1 MINKNNYETYF
12 MSYIDNEL
20 NAAERADVEA
30 FVLTDSKY
38 AEELAIFEKTKLHA
52 PNIEM
57 EDKIF
62 LYRFP
67 EMEASLDIDFK
78 KSLYKK
84 EGPVGKIIFTPNL
97 MRASFA
103 IAAML
108 ILFIGLQLFKSESNI
123 VESNIVNSTL
133 KDKTALAI
141 TNNSSINSKQTENTI
156 LPNEVN
162 EAAIN
167 KNSTAV
173 LSRLA
178 ISKKINNAKFTIA
191 ESATTNQAGF
201 EDQAIVNNNMNTNII
216 NTTEGLSQTSR
227 ENENNNKLTAKF
239 NQTQISSTALE
250 TMANEEEKIILPTN
264 YKEIDT
270 EEEDRT
276 INIGMIE
283 IDGAAFRGITR
294 KFSALLKRNK
304 IDKEK

>member
-1 MINKNNYETYF
+1 MINENNYETYF
-12 MSYIDNEL
+12 MSFIDNEL
-20 NAAERADVEA
+20 NAAERAAVEA
-30 FVLTDSKY
+30 FVLTEPKY
-38 AEELAIFEKTKLHA
+38 AAALALFEKTKLHA

-67 EMEASLDIDFK
+67 EMDAKLDPDFK

-84 EGPVGKIIFTPNL
+84 EAPVRKIIFTPNL

-108 ILFIGLQLFKSESNI
+108 ILFIGLQLFKSEPNILESNI
-123 VESNIVNSTL
+123 VESAL

-141 TNNSSINSKQTENTI
+141 TNNASTNSKQIENTI
-156 LPNEVN
+156 LPNVVN
-162 EAAIN
+162 EA
-167 KNSTAV
+167 
-173 LSRLA
+173 A
-178 ISKKINNAKFTIA
+178 ISKKINNINIAIAK
-191 ESATTNQAGF
+191 SATNQANF
-201 EDQAIVNNNMNTNII
+201 EDQTIATNNMNTNIVSRS
-216 NTTEGLSQTSR
+216 EGFSEANSENDSQ
-227 ENENNNKLTAKF
+227 NIVVAKF
-239 NQTQISSTALE
+239 NEAQISSSSVE
-250 TMANEEEKIILPTN
+250 TMAIEEEKTILTTN

-276 INIGMIE
+276 INIGMLE

-304 IDKEK
+304 IEK

>member
-1 MINKNNYETYF
+1 MINENNYETYF

-20 NAAERADVEA
+20 NAAERAAVEA
-30 FVLTDSKY
+30 FVLTEPKY
-38 AEELAIFEKTKLHA
+38 AEALAFFEKTKLHA

-67 EMEASLDIDFK
+67 EMQASLDSDFK
-78 KSLYKK
+78 KSLYRK
-84 EGPVGKIIFTPNL
+84 EAPVRKIIFTPNL

-123 VESNIVNSTL
+123 LESNIVESPL

-141 TNNSSINSKQTENTI
+141 TNNASTNSKQIENTI
-156 LPNEVN
+156 LPNVVN

-167 KNSTAV
+167 K
-173 LSRLA
+173 
-178 ISKKINNAKFTIA
+178 KINNAKITKA
-191 ESATTNQAGF
+191 VSARNNQASF
-201 EDQAIVNNNMNTNII
+201 EDQTIATNNMNTNIVSRSESFSEA
-216 NTTEGLSQTSR
+216 NSENDSQSIVV
-227 ENENNNKLTAKF
+227 AKF
-239 NQTQISSTALE
+239 NEAQISTSSME
-250 TMANEEEKIILPTN
+250 TMATEEEKTILPTN

-276 INIGMIE
+276 INIGMLE
-283 IDGAAFRGITR
+283 IDPAAFRGITR

-304 IDKEK
+304 IEKEK

>member
-1 MINKNNYETYF
+1 MINKNNYETFF

-20 NAAERADVEA
+20 NAAERAAVEA

-38 AEELAIFEKTKLHA
+38 AEELAVFEKTKIQA
-52 PNIEM
+52 PSIEHIEM

-67 EMEASLDIDFK
+67 EMQASLDADFK

-84 EGPVGKIIFTPNL
+84 EAPVRKVLFTPNV

-103 IAAML
+103 IAA
-108 ILFIGLQLFKSESNI
+108 LFILLIGVQLFKTSSVI
-123 VESNIVNSTL
+123 
-133 KDKTALAI
+133 KDKTAIAI
-141 TNNSSINSKQTENTI
+141 TNNASANSKQPENTI

-178 ISKKINNAKFTIA
+178 ISKKINNAHITIA
-191 ESATTNQAGF
+191 ESVRANQAGF
-201 EDQAIVNNNMNTNII
+201 EDQAIVHNNMNTNII

-239 NQTQISSTALE
+239 NEAQISSSSME
-250 TMANEEEKIILPTN
+250 TMATEEDKIISVNPTAF
-264 YKEIDT
+264 KEIDT
-270 EEEDRT
+270 EEDDRT

>member
-1 MINKNNYETYF
+1 MINKNNYETFF

-20 NAAERADVEA
+20 NAAERAAVEA

-38 AEELAIFEKTKLHA
+38 AEELALFEKTKIQA
-52 PNIEM
+52 PSIEHIEM

-67 EMEASLDIDFK
+67 EMQASLDADFK

-84 EGPVGKIIFTPNL
+84 EAPVRKVLFTPNL

-103 IAAML
+103 IAA
-108 ILFIGLQLFKSESNI
+108 LFILLIGVQLFKTNTVI
-123 VESNIVNSTL
+123 
-133 KDKTALAI
+133 KDKTAFTI
-141 TNNSSINSKQTENTI
+141 TNNFSTNSKQPENTI

-173 LSRLA
+173 LSSLP
-178 ISKKINNAKFTIA
+178 ISKKINNANIAIA
-191 ESATTNQAGF
+191 ESAKANQAGF
-201 EDQAIVNNNMNTNII
+201 EDQAIVHNNMNTDII

-227 ENENNNKLTAKF
+227 ENENNNKLAAKF
-239 NQTQISSTALE
+239 NEAQISSSAME
-250 TMANEEEKIILPTN
+250 TMASEEEKIMPVIPTA

-270 EEEDRT
+270 EEDDRT
-276 INIGMIE
+276 INIGILE
-283 IDGAAFRGITR
+283 IDATAFRGITR

-304 IDKEK
+304 IEK